1 MRRALGVVG
10 LAQAISFV
18 TSFAG
23 VIVVSRLL
31 TPEEIGVFSVSVAFL
46 GFAHI
51 FREFGVSQ
59 YLIRA
64 GSVGREQLRAAFSV
78 ALMTSWAMALVLYLL
93 GKPLSLFYGHAG
105 VAEVLALLS
114 INFLIM
120 PFGTPLVAM
129 IQRDLQ
135 FGKLAR
141 ATIAGAVAH
150 AVVTIAAALM
160 EASYLSMAYGA
171 IASHV
176 VKTTVLNFMRPGEL
190 FMLPGVRGVGDVL
203 RFGSV
208 AGLGAIVREAGAS
221 APDLV
226 LGRTLGFAEVAF
238 FSRAV
243 GLRRM
248 LMAKV
253 VMLVSSVYF
262 PNFSKSVREGGDAAA
277 LYARS
282 MNYMVAVTAPALLF
296 LAIMAEP
303 LILFLFGEQ
312 WTRSVPLATLLC
324 LYACFTTPFQMHVS
338 TLTAVNRVGL
348 ILRGDIIVQCL
359 HVGVLMTSIWLSL
372 EQVVMLMVLAYGVE
386 AVVLQRLLK
395 VGLGLS
401 FGCLMREVTPA
412 LRLLPFAALGPLA
425 ALAALQQAT
434 PGPWVWLLALLAGG
448 ALSAGGWLAGVFLTG
463 HAMADEIRLIV
474 RKVLRRSA

>member
-1 MRRALGVVG
+1 M
-10 LAQAISFV
+10 
-18 TSFAG
+18 
-23 VIVVSRLL
+23 
-31 TPEEIGVFSVSVAFL
+31 P
-46 GFAHI
+46 
-51 FREFGVSQ
+51 
-59 YLIRA
+59 
-64 GSVGREQLRAAFSV
+64 RAAFSV

-105 VAEVLALLS
+105 VAEVLALLA

-141 ATIAGAVAH
+141 ATIVGAVAH
-150 AVVTIAAALM
+150 AVVTITAALM
-160 EASYLSMAYGA
+160 GASYLSMAYGA

-176 VKTTVLNFMRPGEL
+176 AKTMALNFMRPGEL

-312 WTRSVPLATLLC
+312 WARSVPLATLLC
-324 LYACFTTPFQMHVS
+324 LYACLTTPFQMHVS

-348 ILRGDIIVQCL
+348 ILRGDIIIQCL

-401 FGCLMREVTPA
+401 FGRLMREVTPA

-425 ALAALQQAT
+425 ALAALQQTT
-434 PGPWVWLLALLAGG
+434 PGPWAWLLALLAGG
-448 ALSAGGWLAGVFLTG
+448 ALSAGGWLAGVFFTG
-463 HAMADEIRLIV
+463 HVMADEV
-474 RKVLRRSA
+474 RRVWRKLRPER